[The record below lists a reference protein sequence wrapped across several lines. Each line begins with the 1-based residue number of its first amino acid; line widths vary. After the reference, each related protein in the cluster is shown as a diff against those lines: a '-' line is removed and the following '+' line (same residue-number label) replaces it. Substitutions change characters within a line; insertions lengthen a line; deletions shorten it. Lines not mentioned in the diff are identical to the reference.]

1 MPRFCTKVL
10 GLEAIFVDF
19 KNIFSAITL
28 GKMRIRLFDDCFLYF
43 FLFRRLRNE
52 PRFLFPLG
60 FDKLNLVRNN
70 RCYWRNMAAAFESEI
85 DIV

>member
-28 GKMRIRLFDDCFLYF
+28 GKMGIRLFDDCFLYF
-43 FLFRRLRNE
+43 FVPAASKRTEIFVSYRFRQIKFGEKQSLLLE
-52 PRFLFPLG
+52 KHG
-60 FDKLNLVRNN
+60 GGV
-70 RCYWRNMAAAFESEI
+70 
-85 DIV
+85 